1 MKNKWI
7 RQIIDRFRGDI
18 WKKLNEDTHQLRD
31 MNLLQLSNWIGLQ
44 TQDSGD
50 HILGMN
56 ELKRRQ
62 ESKTRFIAYIALVIS
77 IASLALSIIEVV
89 LSYLSKE

>member
-7 RQIIDRFRGDI
+7 RQITDRFRRDI
-18 WKKLNEDTHQLRD
+18 WKRLNNDPHLLREMD
-31 MNLLQLSNWIGLQ
+31 LLQLSNWIGLK
-44 TQDSGD
+44 TPGTGD

-62 ESKTRFIAYIALVIS
+62 ESKTRRIAYIALVIS
-77 IASLALSIIEVV
+77 IASLALSTIKVV
-89 LSYLSKE
+89 MSYLCRK